1 MLRIRIFDEW
11 LMPFKITISVEKLV
25 LNFHLLKLRLMM
37 NLTFLKP
44 KMVKNQ
50 YKSESN
56 SDPRVG
62 FFSIYFD
69 W

>member
-1 MLRIRIFDEW
+1 
-11 LMPFKITISVEKLV
+11 
-25 LNFHLLKLRLMM
+25 MM

-62 FFSIYFD
+62 FFSINFD